1 MKTIKKTAIS
11 FLATLVLWMLF
22 SWPLPKYLFSG
33 VPSLAHPSS
42 VDVQVMTAGD
52 HLQFMYHCRLVGD
65 MLAGRVPWFHNLY
78 EFNTGD
84 DGERFQV
91 EPYYVPFSIIYALGA
106 WMGGAAFGW
115 NLTGFLSLWLT
126 FLFTWLLAARYASSD
141 WIACCA
147 AAVSIALPYRWISLL
162 GGSPTGFAMMW
173 APMALLG
180 IDMAVREERVRGGFL
195 AGVAILFAS
204 WTDMHV
210 FFFTALALPPWC
222 AVALLRRGPPGKSW
236 PAAARGVFFALLPAV
251 ALAVAAVLAPR
262 LMQWLTSL
270 KTGLAPAADMVA
282 TRTLDEVGLYSPG
295 WQGLFTWHEL
305 RRWGEI
311 YAGFSALAILL
322 AGGLTLAVSAVRDW
336 RKNRRV
342 FAVLLALLLGMILI
356 VFLALGTNGPWDA
369 LFLRACR
376 KFIPPYG
383 MIRQTLKIYCLM
395 PSFLSVLLALSL
407 SALTGL
413 LRAGALR
420 AMAAGLCS
428 LLVVAEYGVRI
439 HPHICLLEEKQS
451 AYDAAVARAEE
462 TGAPAR
468 ALIIPLWPGDSHFAS
483 VYQHYAAVHRL
494 RMLNGYTPFVKRDY
508 FDNIFLRFE
517 SVNEGYLS
525 DEQAD
530 ALLEM
535 GVGAVIVHEDLF
547 PEKVSPF
554 PVTFTLRQLMNN
566 PRLALLEQDGSVWA
580 FEILTGP
587 VEKTEMADWR
597 IFGSARRWEAESCCG
612 VNAAARQDPRAHGGA
627 FVRLEERGARISSG
641 VQELGGADDIKWMV
655 RVRGEGALAAEQAR
669 GASIAARLDISVR
682 SADWTWLTIPVEE
695 HETYEPRS
703 ISIEL
708 IKGVLDV
715 DTILIVAGEWGSP
728 EPGHELRVPAP
739 AFFHAGYI
747 NRVRNSVALEKD
759 RHANVFVFYG
769 PKLPLEKGIYEVE
782 LVFRTDAPAGTPLGW
797 FNVRRRTD
805 DPERRNE
812 VISGARAVATLNHPE
827 NLVVNV
833 EFVLFRNADVEIDE
847 VVFRRLERGRP

>member
-1 MKTIKKTAIS
+1 MRKTAIS
-11 FLATLVLWMLF
+11 FIATILLWMVF

-33 VPSLAHPSS
+33 VPSVAHPSS

-65 MLAGRVPWFHNLY
+65 MLAGVVPWFHNLY
-78 EFNTGD
+78 EFNTGED
-84 DGERFQV
+84 AERYQV
-91 EPYYVPFSIIYALGA
+91 EPYYVPFSLIYALGD

-147 AAVSIALPYRWISLL
+147 AAVSIALPYRWIALL

-180 IDMAVREERVRGGFL
+180 VDIAVRDEQMRGGVL
-195 AGVAILFAS
+195 AGLAILFAS
-204 WTDMHV
+204 WTDLHV

-222 AVALLRRGPPGKSW
+222 AVALLRRGAPGKPW
-236 PAAARGVFFALLPAV
+236 PAAARGVFLALLPAV
-251 ALAVAAVLAPR
+251 ALAVAAVLSPH

-282 TRTLDEVGLYSPG
+282 RRTLAEVRLYSPG
-295 WQGLFTWHEL
+295 WQGLFTWHAL

-311 YAGFSALAILL
+311 YAGFLTQAILL
-322 AGGLTLAVSAVRDW
+322 AGVLALAASTVRDW
-336 RKNRRV
+336 RKNWRM
-342 FAVLLALLLGMILI
+342 FIIFLALLLGITGI
-356 VFLALGTNGPWDA
+356 VFLALGTNGPSDA

-376 KFIPPYG
+376 KLIPPYG
-383 MIRQTLKIYCLM
+383 MIRQTSKIYCMM

-413 LRAGALR
+413 LRAGAFR
-420 AMAAGLCS
+420 AIAPLLCTVA
-428 LLVVAEYGVRI
+428 VVVEYGVRI
-439 HPHICLLEEKQS
+439 HPHICLLQEKQG
-451 AYDAAVARAEE
+451 AYEAVAARADEE
-462 TGAPAR
+462 GTSAR
-468 ALIIPLWPGDSHFAS
+468 ALVVPLWPGDSHYAS
-483 VYQHYAAVHRL
+483 VYQHYAIVHRV

-508 FDNIFLRFE
+508 FDNVFRRFE
-517 SVNEGYLS
+517 SVNLGYLS

-530 ALLEM
+530 ALLDM

-566 PRLALLEQDGSVWA
+566 PRLSLLEQDGCVWA
-580 FEILTGP
+580 FEILSGP
-587 VEKTEMADWR
+587 VEKTDLADWR
-597 IFGSARRWEAESCCG
+597 IFGSARRWEAESCRS
-612 VNAAARQDPRAHGGA
+612 VNAVARQDPAALGGA
-627 FVRLEERGARISSG
+627 FARLEERGARISSG
-641 VQELGGADDIKWMV
+641 VEDFGGADDMKWMV

-669 GASIAARLDISVR
+669 GESIAAPIDVPVR
-682 SADWTWLTIPVEE
+682 SKDWTWLTIPVNNY
-695 HETYEPRS
+695 ETYEPRFLS
-703 ISIEL
+703 MEL
-708 IKGVLDV
+708 TEGVLEV
-715 DTILIVAGEWGSP
+715 DTILLAAGDWDSP
-728 EPGHELRVPAP
+728 EPGHALRVPAP

-747 NRVRNSVALEKD
+747 KRARNSVTLEKD

-797 FNVRRRTD
+797 FNVRRRAD
-805 DPERRNE
+805 EPERRNE
-812 VISGARAVATLNHPE
+812 VISGARAVVTLNHPE
-827 NLVVNV
+827 NLIVNV

-847 VVFRRLERGRP
+847 VIFRRLE